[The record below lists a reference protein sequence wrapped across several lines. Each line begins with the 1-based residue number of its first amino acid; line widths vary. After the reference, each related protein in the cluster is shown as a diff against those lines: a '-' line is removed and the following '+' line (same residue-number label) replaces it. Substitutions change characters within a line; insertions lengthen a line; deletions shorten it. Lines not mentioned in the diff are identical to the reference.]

1 MQALDIYIARQPIFN
16 KDMSIFGY
24 ELLHRR
30 NSTNRYEGEDHS
42 GATAELVRN
51 SFLVLDF
58 DNLTDGTRG
67 FINFTQ
73 DLLEADIP
81 QILPKEKVVVEILET
96 VEATDLVI
104 EACRRLKR
112 EGYILA
118 LDDLIIDR
126 EGYDYTPLIEMADIV
141 KIEFPTTNKQKQQE
155 LINKYKNK
163 VTFLAEKVE
172 TREEFREAA
181 AMGYSLFQGYFFCRP
196 ILMKSKEIASLN
208 IHLIEILK
216 ELQKREPNFA
226 KISETIEK
234 DLGLTYKLLKMANSI
249 YYGAKCEI
257 TSLQLAVVRLGIQE
271 MKRWISILLIKD
283 FETDENSELI
293 KVCLLR
299 GKLLSL
305 MAHEL
310 GLQASESDFFFTGV
324 FSSIDIIMDQDM
336 ETIISDLAL
345 SDDVKS
351 ALLGAKGPLR
361 DSLDTVLLYEK
372 LEFDAAMTRLASMG
386 IDLGRFT
393 ELYIEAL
400 AWQRTTG

>member
-1 MQALDIYIARQPIFN
+1 MDIYIARQPIFN

-30 NSTNRYEGEDHS
+30 NSNNRYEDEDHS

-73 DLLEADIP
+73 DLLEAEIP
-81 QILPKEKVVVEILET
+81 HILPKEKVVVEILES
-96 VEATDLVI
+96 VEATDIVI
-104 EACRRLKR
+104 EVCKKLKR

-126 EGYDYTPLIEMADIV
+126 QDSDYTPLIEMADII
-141 KIEFPTTNKQKQQE
+141 KIEFPTTDKKKQQE
-155 LINKYKNK
+155 LLNKYKNK

-172 TREEFREAA
+172 TREEFKEAA
-181 AMGYSLFQGYFFCRP
+181 AMGYALFQGYFFCRP

-216 ELQKREPNFA
+216 ELQKQEPNFNT
-226 KISETIEK
+226 ITEIIEK

-249 YYGAKCEI
+249 YYGAKSEI
-257 TSLQLAVVRLGIQE
+257 TNLQLAVVRLGIQE
-271 MKRWISILLIKD
+271 MKRWISIMLIKD
-283 FETDENSELI
+283 FENDENSELI

-310 GLQASESDFFFTGV
+310 NRSAAESDFFFTGV
-324 FSSIDIIMDQDM
+324 FSSIDIIMDQEM
-336 ETIISDLAL
+336 ENIISDLAL

-351 ALLGAKGPLR
+351 ALTGGSGLLR
-361 DSLDTVLLYEK
+361 DCLTAVLMYEK
-372 LEFDAAMTRLASMG
+372 LEFDEAMIKLAAIG
-386 IDLGRFT
+386 VDLGRFT
-393 ELYIEAL
+393 ELYVEAL
-400 AWQRTTG
+400 AWQRTTGQ

>member
-1 MQALDIYIARQPIFN
+1 
-16 KDMSIFGY
+16 MSIFGY

-30 NSTNRYEGEDHS
+30 NSNNRYENEDHN

-73 DLLEADIP
+73 DLLEAEIP
-81 QILPKEKVVVEILET
+81 HILPKEKVVVEILET
-96 VEATDLVI
+96 VEATDIVI
-104 EACRRLKR
+104 EVCKKLKK

-118 LDDLIIDR
+118 LDDLIFGR
-126 EGYDYTPLIEMADIV
+126 EGLDYTPLLELADIV
-141 KIEFPTTNKQKQQE
+141 KIEFPTTDRQKQKE
-155 LINKYKNK
+155 LLNKYKNK

-172 TREEFREAA
+172 TREEFKEAA

-196 ILMKSKEIASLN
+196 MLMKSKEIASLN

-226 KISETIEK
+226 RISETIEK

-283 FETDENSELI
+283 FENDENSELI

-305 MAHEL
+305 MAREL
-310 GLQASESDFFFTGV
+310 GRESLETDFFFTGV
-324 FSSIDIIMDQDM
+324 FSSIDIIMDQEM
-336 ETIISDLAL
+336 GTIIGDLAL
-345 SDDVKS
+345 SDDVKNT
-351 ALLGAKGPLR
+351 LLGVKGLLR
-361 DSLDTVLLYEK
+361 DCLDTVLLYEK
-372 LEFDAAMTRLASMG
+372 LEFDEAMIKLAAMNL
-386 IDLGRFT
+386 DLGRFT

>member
-1 MQALDIYIARQPIFN
+1 MDIYIARQPIFN

-30 NSTNRYEGEDHS
+30 NSNNHYENEDHS

-73 DLLEADIP
+73 DLLEAEIP
-81 QILPKEKVVVEILET
+81 HILPKEKVVVEILET
-96 VEATDLVI
+96 VEATDIVI
-104 EACRRLKR
+104 EVCQKLKQ

-118 LDDLIIDR
+118 LDDLILDR
-126 EGYDYTPLIEMADIV
+126 EGLDYAPLLEMADII
-141 KIEFPTTNKQKQQE
+141 KIEFPTTDRQKQKE
-155 LINKYKNK
+155 LLSKYKNK

-172 TREEFREAA
+172 TREEFKEAA

-196 ILMKSKEIASLN
+196 MLMKSKEIASLN

-216 ELQKREPNFA
+216 ELQKREPDFVR
-226 KISETIEK
+226 ISETIEK

-257 TSLQLAVVRLGIQE
+257 TSLQQAVVRLGIME

-283 FETDENSELI
+283 FENDENSELI

-310 GLQASESDFFFTGV
+310 SRNALETDFFFTGV
-324 FSSIDIIMDQDM
+324 FSSIDIIMDQEMDA
-336 ETIISDLAL
+336 IISDLAL

-351 ALLGAKGPLR
+351 ALRGVKSLLR
-361 DSLDTVLLYEK
+361 DCLDAVLLYEK
-372 LEFDAAMTRLASMG
+372 LEFDEAMIKLAALN

>member
-1 MQALDIYIARQPIFN
+1 MDIYIARQPIFN

-30 NSTNRYEGEDHS
+30 NSNNRYEDEDHS

-73 DLLEADIP
+73 DLLEAEIP

-96 VEATDLVI
+96 VEATDIVI
-104 EACRRLKR
+104 EVCKRLKN

-118 LDDLIIDR
+118 LDDLIFDR
-126 EGYDYTPLIEMADIV
+126 EGPDYAPLLEMADIV
-141 KIEFPTTNKQKQQE
+141 KIEFPTIDRQKQKE
-155 LINKYKNK
+155 LLSKYKNK

-196 ILMKSKEIASLN
+196 MMMKSKEIASLN

-226 KISETIEK
+226 RISETIEK

-257 TSLQLAVVRLGIQE
+257 TSLKLAVVRLGIQE

-283 FETDENSELI
+283 FENDENSELI

-305 MAHEL
+305 MAREL
-310 GLQASESDFFFTGV
+310 GHESVETDFFFTGV
-324 FSSIDIIMDQDM
+324 FSSIDIIMDQEM

-345 SDDVKS
+345 SDDVKNT
-351 ALLGAKGPLR
+351 LLGAKGMLR
-361 DSLDTVLLYEK
+361 DCLDTVLLYEK
-372 LEFDAAMTRLASMG
+372 LEFDAAMKKLAEMNV
-386 IDLGRFT
+386 DLGRFT

>member
-1 MQALDIYIARQPIFN
+1 
-16 KDMSIFGY
+16 MSIFGY

-30 NSTNRYEGEDHS
+30 NSNNRYENEEDHS

-73 DLLEADIP
+73 DLLEAEIP
-81 QILPKEKVVVEILET
+81 AILPKEKVVVEILET
-96 VEATDLVI
+96 VEANDVVI
-104 EACRRLKR
+104 EVCKKLKQ

-118 LDDLIIDR
+118 LDDLIFDR
-126 EGYDYTPLIEMADIV
+126 TDLDYTPLIELADII
-141 KIEFPTTNKQKQQE
+141 KIEYPSTDKQKQRE
-155 LINKYKNK
+155 LLNKYRNRI
-163 VTFLAEKVE
+163 TFLAEKVE
-172 TREEFREAA
+172 TREEFREASL
-181 AMGYSLFQGYFFCRP
+181 MGYTLFQGYFFCRP
-196 ILMKSKEIASLN
+196 MMMKSKEIASLN
-208 IHLIEILK
+208 VHLIEILK
-216 ELQKREPNFA
+216 ELQKQEPNFF

-257 TSLQLAVVRLGIQE
+257 TSLQQAVVRLGIHE
-271 MKRWISILLIKD
+271 MKRWISILLIRD

-299 GKLLSL
+299 GKLLAL

-310 GLQASESDFFFTGV
+310 KRALLETDFFFTGV
-324 FSSIDIIMDQDM
+324 FSSIDIIMDQEM
-336 ETIISDLAL
+336 SSILSDLAL
-345 SDDVKS
+345 SDDVKY
-351 ALLGAKGPLR
+351 ALLGGQSQLR
-361 DSLDTVLLYEK
+361 ECLDTVLLYEK
-372 LEFDAAMTRLASMG
+372 LDFDAAMDRLAKIG

-400 AWQRTTG
+400 AWQRSAW

>member
-1 MQALDIYIARQPIFN
+1 MDIYIARQPIFN

-30 NSTNRYEGEDHS
+30 NSNNRYEDQDHS

-73 DLLEADIP
+73 DLLEAEIP
-81 QILPKEKVVVEILET
+81 QILPKEKVVVEILEV
-96 VEATDLVI
+96 VEATDLII
-104 EACRRLKR
+104 EVCTRLKR

-118 LDDLIIDR
+118 LDDLIFDR
-126 EGYDYTPLIEMADIV
+126 KDCDYTPLLELADIV
-141 KIEFPTTNKQKQQE
+141 KVEFPSTDRQKQRE
-155 LINKYKNK
+155 LMNKYKNK
-163 VTFLAEKVE
+163 ITFLAEKVE

-181 AMGYSLFQGYFFCRP
+181 AMGYSLFQGYFFSKP
-196 ILMKSKEIASLN
+196 MLMKSKEIASLN

-216 ELQKREPNFA
+216 ELQKIEPNFSRIA
-226 KISETIEK
+226 ETIEK

-283 FETDENSELI
+283 FENDENNELI

-299 GKLLSL
+299 GKLLSM

-310 GLQASESDFFFTGV
+310 GHKSLESDLFFTGV

-336 ETIISDLAL
+336 ETIICDLAL
-345 SDDVKS
+345 SEDVKKT
-351 ALLGAKGPLR
+351 LLGGDGLLR
-361 DSLDTVLLYEK
+361 DCLDTVLLYEK
-372 LEFDAAMTRLASMG
+372 MEFEESLEKLAKMG

-400 AWQRTTG
+400 AWQRTIG

>member
-1 MQALDIYIARQPIFN
+1 
-16 KDMSIFGY
+16 MSIFGY

-30 NSTNRYEGEDHS
+30 TPNNRYENEDHS

-73 DLLEADIP
+73 DLLEAEIP
-81 QILPKEKVVVEILET
+81 AILPKEKVVVEILET
-96 VEATDLVI
+96 VEATDIVI
-104 EACRRLKR
+104 EVCKKLKR

-118 LDDLIIDR
+118 LDDLIFDR
-126 EGYDYTPLIEMADIV
+126 ADLDYTPLIELADII
-141 KIEFPTTNKQKQQE
+141 KIEYPGTDKQKQRE
-155 LINKYKNK
+155 LLKQYQGKI
-163 VTFLAEKVE
+163 TFLAEKVE

-181 AMGYSLFQGYFFCRP
+181 AMGYTLFQGYFFCRP
-196 ILMKSKEIASLN
+196 MLMKSKEIGSLN

-216 ELQKREPNFA
+216 ELQKPEPNFF
-226 KISETIEK
+226 KIAETIEK

-257 TSLQLAVVRLGIQE
+257 TNLRQAVVRLGIQE

-305 MAHEL
+305 IAREL
-310 GLQASESDFFFTGV
+310 KRPLLETDFFFTGV

-336 ETIISDLAL
+336 ESIISELAL
-345 SDDVKS
+345 SDDVKH
-351 ALLGAKGPLR
+351 ALLGGEGQLR
-361 DSLDTVLLYEK
+361 ECLNTVLLYEN
-372 LEFDAAMTRLASMG
+372 LDFDATMVRLANMG

-400 AWQRTTG
+400 TWQRGAW

>member
-1 MQALDIYIARQPIFN
+1 MDIYIARQPIFN

-30 NSTNRYEGEDHS
+30 NSSNRYESEDHS
-42 GATAELVRN
+42 VATAELVRN

-73 DLLEADIP
+73 DLLEAEIP

-96 VEATDLVI
+96 VEATDIVI
-104 EACRRLKR
+104 EVCKRLKQ

-118 LDDLIIDR
+118 LDDLIFDR
-126 EGYDYTPLIEMADIV
+126 EGPDYTPLIEMADIV
-141 KIEFPTTNKQKQQE
+141 KIEFPTTDKQKQRE
-155 LINKYKNK
+155 LLNKYKNK

-216 ELQKREPNFA
+216 ELQKQEPDFA
-226 KISETIEK
+226 RISETIEK

-257 TSLQLAVVRLGIQE
+257 TSLPLAVVRLDIQE

-283 FETDENSELI
+283 FENDENSELI

-305 MAHEL
+305 MGREL
-310 GLQASESDFFFTGV
+310 GRESLETDFFFTGV

-345 SDDVKS
+345 SSDVKN
-351 ALLGAKGPLR
+351 ALLGAKGLLR
-361 DSLDTVLLYEK
+361 DCLDTVLLYEK
-372 LEFDAAMTRLASMG
+372 LEFDEAIVKLAAVG

-400 AWQRTTG
+400 AWQRTTD

>member
-1 MQALDIYIARQPIFN
+1 
-16 KDMSIFGY
+16 MSIFGY

-30 NSTNRYEGEDHS
+30 NSKNSYEHEDHS

-58 DNLTDGTRG
+58 DNLTGGTRG

-73 DLLEADIP
+73 DLLEAEIP
-81 QILPKEKVVVEILET
+81 SILPKEKVVVEILET
-96 VEATDLVI
+96 VAATDIVV
-104 EACRRLKR
+104 EVCKKLKN

-118 LDDLIIDR
+118 LDDLIFDR
-126 EGYDYTPLIEMADIV
+126 TDYDYTPLIELADIV
-141 KIEFPTTNKQKQQE
+141 KVEFPSADRQKQRE
-155 LINKYKNK
+155 LIKKYKNK

-172 TREEFREAA
+172 TRQEFKEAA
-181 AMGYSLFQGYFFCRP
+181 EIGYGLFQGYFFCRP
-196 ILMKSKEIASLN
+196 ILMKSKEISSLN

-216 ELQKREPNFA
+216 ELQKAEPNLFRIA
-226 KISETIEK
+226 ETIEK
-234 DLGLTYKLLKMANSI
+234 DLGLTYKLLKRANAI

-257 TSLQLAVVRLGIQE
+257 TSLQQAVVRLGIQE

-283 FETDENSELI
+283 FENDENSELI

-299 GKLLSL
+299 GKLLAL
-305 MAHEL
+305 MAHDLKRAGQET
-310 GLQASESDFFFTGV
+310 EFFFTGV
-324 FSSIDIIMDQDM
+324 LSSIDIIMDQDM
-336 ETIISDLAL
+336 AAILRSLAL
-345 SDDVKS
+345 PEDVKK
-351 ALLGAKGPLR
+351 ALLGEEGLLR
-361 DSLDTVLLYEK
+361 KCLDAVLLYEK
-372 LEFDAAMTRLASMG
+372 LDFDGAMARLAELG

>member
-1 MQALDIYIARQPIFN
+1 MDIYIARQPIFN

-30 NSTNRYEGEDHS
+30 NSANYYESEDNS

-73 DLLEADIP
+73 DLLEAEIP
-81 QILPKEKVVVEILET
+81 HILPKEKVVVEVLET
-96 VEATDLVI
+96 VEATDIVI
-104 EACRRLKR
+104 EVCKKLKK

-118 LDDLIIDR
+118 LDDLILDR
-126 EGYDYTPLIEMADIV
+126 TDRDYTPLIELADII
-141 KIEFPTTNKQKQQE
+141 KIEFPSADKQKQRE
-155 LINKYKNK
+155 LLKKYKNK
-163 VTFLAEKVE
+163 VIFLAEKVE
-172 TREEFREAA
+172 TREEFKEAVE
-181 AMGYSLFQGYFFCRP
+181 MGYSLFQGYFFCEP
-196 ILMKSKEIASLN
+196 MMLKSKEIASLN

-216 ELQKREPNFA
+216 ELQKTEPNFF
-226 KISETIEK
+226 KITETIEK
-234 DLGLTYKLLKMANSI
+234 DLGLTFKLLKMANSI

-257 TSLQLAVVRLGIQE
+257 TSLQQAVVRLGIHE

-283 FETDENSELI
+283 FENDENSELI
-293 KVCLLR
+293 KVSLLR

-305 MAHEL
+305 MAREL
-310 GLQASESDFFFTGV
+310 KRTLLETDFFFTGV
-324 FSSIDIIMDQDM
+324 LSSIDIIMDQDM
-336 ETIISDLAL
+336 GAILQELAISE
-345 SDDVKS
+345 DVKK
-351 ALLGAKGPLR
+351 ALLGEKGSLR
-361 DSLDTVLLYEK
+361 DCLDTVLLYER
-372 LEFDAAMTRLASMG
+372 LEFDQARVKLSDMS

-400 AWQRTTG
+400 KWQRTAV

>member
-1 MQALDIYIARQPIFN
+1 
-16 KDMSIFGY
+16 MSIFGY

-30 NSTNRYEGEDHS
+30 NSNNRYEDEDHN

-58 DNLTDGTRG
+58 DDLTDGTRG

-73 DLLEADIP
+73 DLLEAEIP
-81 QILPKEKVVVEILET
+81 HILPKEKVVVEILET
-96 VEATDLVI
+96 VEATDVVI
-104 EACRRLKR
+104 EVCKRLKE

-118 LDDLIIDR
+118 LDDLIFDR
-126 EGYDYTPLIEMADIV
+126 EGYDYTPLIEMADII
-141 KIEFPTTNKQKQQE
+141 KIEFPTTEKQKQRD
-155 LINKYKNK
+155 LLKKYKDR

-172 TREEFREAA
+172 TREEFKEAA

-196 ILMKSKEIASLN
+196 MLMKSKEIASLN

-216 ELQKREPNFA
+216 ELQKREPNFT

-249 YYGAKCEI
+249 YYGAKTEI

-283 FETDENSELI
+283 FENDENSELI

-305 MAHEL
+305 LAHEL
-310 GLQASESDFFFTGV
+310 SRDAVETDFFFTGV
-324 FSSIDIIMDQDM
+324 FSSINIIMDQEM

-345 SDDVKS
+345 SDDVKRT
-351 ALLGAKGPLR
+351 LLGGKGLLQ
-361 DSLDTVLLYEK
+361 DCLSAVLLYEK
-372 LEFDAAMTRLASMG
+372 LEFDEAMVKLAAMG
-386 IDLGRFT
+386 VDLGRFT

-400 AWQRTTG
+400 AWQRTTGE

>member
-1 MQALDIYIARQPIFN
+1 
-16 KDMSIFGY
+16 MSIFGY

-30 NSTNRYEGEDHS
+30 NSNNRYEDEDHS

-58 DNLTDGTRG
+58 DDLTDGTRG

-73 DLLEADIP
+73 DLLEAEIP
-81 QILPKEKVVVEILET
+81 HILPKEKVVVEILET
-96 VEATDLVI
+96 VEATDTVI
-104 EACRRLKR
+104 EVCRKLKE

-118 LDDLIIDR
+118 LDDLIFDKTDH
-126 EGYDYTPLIEMADIV
+126 DYTPLIELADIV
-141 KIEFPTTNKQKQQE
+141 KIEFSTVDKRKQRE
-155 LINKYKNK
+155 ILNKYKGK
-163 VTFLAEKVE
+163 ITFVAEKVE

-181 AMGYSLFQGYFFCRP
+181 ALGYSLFQGYFFCRP

-216 ELQKREPNFA
+216 ELQKREPDFY
-226 KISETIEK
+226 KISETIER
-234 DLGLTYKLLKMANSI
+234 DLGLTYKLLRMANSI
-249 YYGAKCEI
+249 YYGARCEI
-257 TSLQLAVVRLGIQE
+257 TSLQQAVVRLGVQE

-283 FETDENSELI
+283 FENDENSELI

-310 GLQASESDFFFTGV
+310 GRDAVETDFFFTGV
-324 FSSIDIIMDQDM
+324 FSSIDIIMDQEM
-336 ETIISDLAL
+336 GLIIRELAL
-345 SDDVKS
+345 SDDVKD
-351 ALLGAKGPLR
+351 ALLGDKGLLR
-361 DSLDTVLLYEK
+361 DCLSAVLLYEK
-372 LEFDAAMTRLASMG
+372 MEFDETMVKLAALG
-386 IDLGRFT
+386 VDLGRFT

-400 AWQRTTG
+400 AWQRTTN

>member
-1 MQALDIYIARQPIFN
+1 MDIYIARQPIFN

-30 NSTNRYEGEDHS
+30 NSNNSYDNEDHS

-67 FINFTQ
+67 VINFTQ
-73 DLLEADIP
+73 DLLEAEIP
-81 QILPKEKVVVEILET
+81 HILPKEKVVVEILET
-96 VEATDLVI
+96 VEATDIVVEI
-104 EACRRLKR
+104 CKKLKK

-126 EGYDYTPLIEMADIV
+126 TDYDYTPLIELADIV
-141 KIEFPTTNKQKQQE
+141 KIDFPTTDRKKQRE
-155 LINKYKNK
+155 LIKKYKNK

-172 TREEFREAA
+172 TRQEFREAA
-181 AMGYSLFQGYFFCRP
+181 EMGYQLFQGYFFCKP
-196 ILMKSKEIASLN
+196 IMMKSKEISSLN

-216 ELQKREPNFA
+216 ELQKPEPNFF
-226 KISETIEK
+226 KVSETIEK

-257 TSLQLAVVRLGIQE
+257 TNLQQAVVRLGIQE

-283 FETDENSELI
+283 FENDENSELI

-305 MAHEL
+305 LAHEL
-310 GLQASESDFFFTGV
+310 KRSVLETDFFFTGV
-324 FSSIDIIMDQDM
+324 LSSIDVIMDQDM
-336 ETIISDLAL
+336 GTILYDLAL
-345 SDDVKS
+345 SEDVKK
-351 ALLGAKGPLR
+351 ALLGEPGQLR
-361 DSLDTVLLYEK
+361 ECLDTVLLYER
-372 LEFDAAMTRLASMG
+372 LEFDAAMIRLAAMG

-393 ELYIEAL
+393 ERYIEAL
-400 AWQRTTG
+400 AWQKTAYR

>member
-1 MQALDIYIARQPIFN
+1 
-16 KDMSIFGY
+16 MSIFGY

-30 NSTNRYEGEDHS
+30 NSNNTYENEDHS

-73 DLLEADIP
+73 DLLEAEIP
-81 QILPKEKVVVEILET
+81 HILPKEKVVVEILET
-96 VEATDLVI
+96 VEATDIVI
-104 EACRRLKR
+104 EVCKKLKA

-118 LDDLIIDR
+118 LDDLIFDGSDR
-126 EGYDYTPLIEMADIV
+126 DYTPLIELADII
-141 KIEFPTTNKQKQQE
+141 KIEFPTTDKQKQLE
-155 LINKYKNK
+155 LMKKYKNK
-163 VTFLAEKVE
+163 IRFLAEKVE
-172 TREEFREAA
+172 TRQEFREAA
-181 AMGYSLFQGYFFCRP
+181 EMGYHLFQGYFFCKP
-196 ILMKSKEIASLN
+196 IMMKSKEIASLN

-216 ELQKREPNFA
+216 ELQKPEPSFQR
-226 KISETIEK
+226 ISETIEK
-234 DLGLTYKLLKMANSI
+234 DLGLTFKLLKMANSI

-257 TSLQLAVVRLGIQE
+257 TSLQQAIVRLGIQE

-283 FETDENSELI
+283 FENDENNELI

-310 GLQASESDFFFTGV
+310 KRGMLETDFFFTGV
-324 FSSIDIIMDQDM
+324 LSSIDVIMDQEM
-336 ETIISDLAL
+336 STILADLAL
-345 SDDVKS
+345 SEDVKKT
-351 ALLGAKGPLR
+351 LLGEPGQLR
-361 DSLDTVLLYEK
+361 ECLDTVLLYER
-372 LEFDAAMTRLASMG
+372 LEFDEAMIRLAAMG

-400 AWQRTTG
+400 TWQKTAY

>member
-1 MQALDIYIARQPIFN
+1 
-16 KDMSIFGY
+16 
-24 ELLHRR
+24 
-30 NSTNRYEGEDHS
+30 
-42 GATAELVRN
+42 
-51 SFLVLDF
+51 
-58 DNLTDGTRG
+58 LTDGTRG

-73 DLLEADIP
+73 DLLEAEIP

-96 VEATDLVI
+96 VEATDVVI
-104 EACRRLKR
+104 EVCKRLKK

-118 LDDLIIDR
+118 LDDLIFDR
-126 EGYDYTPLIEMADIV
+126 KDKDYTPLIELADIV
-141 KIEFPTTNKQKQQE
+141 KIEFPTTDKQKQRE
-155 LINKYKNK
+155 MLNKYKNK

-216 ELQKREPNFA
+216 ELQKREPDFT
-226 KISETIEK
+226 KISGTIEK

-283 FETDENSELI
+283 FENDENSELI

-310 GLQASESDFFFTGV
+310 GRDSQESDFFFTGV
-324 FSSIDIIMDQDM
+324 FSSINIIMDQEM

-345 SDDVKS
+345 SDEVKS
-351 ALLGAKGPLR
+351 TLLGSKGLLG
-361 DSLDTVLLYEK
+361 DCLSTVLLYEK
-372 LEFDAAMTRLASMG
+372 LEFDGAMVKLATMG

>member
-1 MQALDIYIARQPIFN
+1 MDIYIARQPIFN

-30 NSTNRYEGEDHS
+30 NSNNSYDNEDHS

-67 FINFTQ
+67 VINFTQ
-73 DLLEADIP
+73 DLLEAEIP
-81 QILPKEKVVVEILET
+81 HILPKEKVVVEILET
-96 VEATDLVI
+96 VEATDIVVEI
-104 EACRRLKR
+104 CKKLKK

-126 EGYDYTPLIEMADIV
+126 TDYDYTPLIELADIV
-141 KIEFPTTNKQKQQE
+141 KIDFPTTDRKKQRE
-155 LINKYKNK
+155 LIKKYKNK

-172 TREEFREAA
+172 TRQEFREAA
-181 AMGYSLFQGYFFCRP
+181 EMGYQLFQGYFFCKP
-196 ILMKSKEIASLN
+196 IMMKSKEISSLN

-216 ELQKREPNFA
+216 ELQKPEPNFF
-226 KISETIEK
+226 KVSETIEK

-257 TSLQLAVVRLGIQE
+257 TNLQQAVVRLGIQE

-283 FETDENSELI
+283 FENDENSELI

-305 MAHEL
+305 LAHEL
-310 GLQASESDFFFTGV
+310 KRSVLETDFFFTGV
-324 FSSIDIIMDQDM
+324 LSSIDVIMDQDM
-336 ETIISDLAL
+336 GTILYDLAL
-345 SDDVKS
+345 SEDVKK
-351 ALLGAKGPLR
+351 ALLGEPGQLR
-361 DSLDTVLLYEK
+361 ECLDTVLLYER
-372 LEFDAAMTRLASMG
+372 LEFDEAMIRLAAMG

-400 AWQRTTG
+400 AWQKTAY

>member
-1 MQALDIYIARQPIFN
+1 MDIYIARQPIFN

-30 NSTNRYEGEDHS
+30 NSKNSYEHEDHS

-58 DNLTDGTRG
+58 DNLTGGTRG

-73 DLLEADIP
+73 DLLEAEIP
-81 QILPKEKVVVEILET
+81 SILPKEKVVVEILET
-96 VEATDLVI
+96 VAATDIVV
-104 EACRRLKR
+104 EVCKKLKN

-118 LDDLIIDR
+118 LDDLIFDR
-126 EGYDYTPLIEMADIV
+126 TDYDYTPLIELADIV
-141 KIEFPTTNKQKQQE
+141 KVEFPSADRQKQRE
-155 LINKYKNK
+155 LIKKYKNK

-172 TREEFREAA
+172 TRQEFKEAA
-181 AMGYSLFQGYFFCRP
+181 EIGYGLFQGYFFCRP
-196 ILMKSKEIASLN
+196 ILMKSKEISSLN

-216 ELQKREPNFA
+216 ELQKAEPNLFRIA
-226 KISETIEK
+226 ETIEK
-234 DLGLTYKLLKMANSI
+234 DLGLTYKLLKRANAI

-257 TSLQLAVVRLGIQE
+257 TSLQQAVVRLGIQE

-283 FETDENSELI
+283 FENDENSELI

-299 GKLLSL
+299 GKLLAL
-305 MAHEL
+305 MAHDLKRAGQET
-310 GLQASESDFFFTGV
+310 EFFFTGV
-324 FSSIDIIMDQDM
+324 LSSIDIIMDQDM
-336 ETIISDLAL
+336 AAILRSLAL
-345 SDDVKS
+345 PEDVKK
-351 ALLGAKGPLR
+351 ALLGEEGLLR
-361 DSLDTVLLYEK
+361 KCLDAVLLYEK
-372 LEFDAAMTRLASMG
+372 LDFDGAMARLAELG

>member
-1 MQALDIYIARQPIFN
+1 MDIYIARQPIFN

-30 NSTNRYEGEDHS
+30 NSNNFYDHEDQN

-73 DLLEADIP
+73 DLLEAEIP
-81 QILPKEKVVVEILET
+81 HILPKEKVVVEVLET
-96 VEATDLVI
+96 VEATDIVV
-104 EACRRLKR
+104 EVCKRLKK

-118 LDDLIIDR
+118 LDDLIFDR
-126 EGYDYTPLIEMADIV
+126 SDRDYTPLIELADIV
-141 KIEFPTTNKQKQQE
+141 KIEFPTTDRKRQRE
-155 LINKYKNK
+155 LIKKYKNK

-172 TREEFREAA
+172 TRQEFREAA
-181 AMGYSLFQGYFFCRP
+181 EMGYHLFQGYFFCKP
-196 ILMKSKEIASLN
+196 IMMKSKEIASLN

-216 ELQKREPNFA
+216 ELQRPEPNFF
-226 KISETIEK
+226 KVSETIEK

-249 YYGAKCEI
+249 YYGSKCEI
-257 TSLQLAVVRLGIQE
+257 TSLQQAVVRLGIQE

-305 MAHEL
+305 LAHEL
-310 GLQASESDFFFTGV
+310 KRSMLETDFFFTGV
-324 FSSIDIIMDQDM
+324 LSSIDVIMDQDM
-336 ETIISDLAL
+336 SVILGDLAL
-345 SDDVKS
+345 SEDVKK
-351 ALLGAKGPLR
+351 ALLGEPGQLR
-361 DSLDTVLLYEK
+361 ECLDTVLLYER
-372 LEFDAAMTRLASMG
+372 LEFDESMAKLAAMG

-393 ELYIEAL
+393 ELYIDAL
-400 AWQRTTG
+400 TWQKTAY

>member
-1 MQALDIYIARQPIFN
+1 LDIYIARQPIFN

-30 NSTNRYEGEDHS
+30 NSNNSYDNEDHS

-67 FINFTQ
+67 VINFTQ
-73 DLLEADIP
+73 DLLEAEIP
-81 QILPKEKVVVEILET
+81 HILPKEKVVVEILET
-96 VEATDLVI
+96 VEATDIVVEI
-104 EACRRLKR
+104 CKKLKK

-126 EGYDYTPLIEMADIV
+126 TDYDYTPLIELADIV
-141 KIEFPTTNKQKQQE
+141 KIDFPTTDRKKQRE
-155 LINKYKNK
+155 LIKKYKNK

-172 TREEFREAA
+172 TRQEFREAA
-181 AMGYSLFQGYFFCRP
+181 EMGYQLFQGYFFCKP
-196 ILMKSKEIASLN
+196 IMMKSKEISSLN

-216 ELQKREPNFA
+216 ELQKPEPSFF
-226 KISETIEK
+226 KVSETIEK

-257 TSLQLAVVRLGIQE
+257 TNLQQAVVRLGIQE

-283 FETDENSELI
+283 FENDENSELI

-305 MAHEL
+305 LAHEL
-310 GLQASESDFFFTGV
+310 KRSVLETDFFFTGV
-324 FSSIDIIMDQDM
+324 LSSIDVIMDQDM
-336 ETIISDLAL
+336 GTILYDLAL
-345 SDDVKS
+345 SEDVKK
-351 ALLGAKGPLR
+351 ALLGEPGQLR
-361 DSLDTVLLYEK
+361 ECLDTVLLYER
-372 LEFDAAMTRLASMG
+372 LEFDAAMIRLAAMG

-393 ELYIEAL
+393 ERYIEAL
-400 AWQRTTG
+400 AWQKTAYR

>member
-1 MQALDIYIARQPIFN
+1 LDIYIARQPIFN
-16 KDMSIFGY
+16 KNMSIFGY
-24 ELLHRR
+24 ELLHRG
-30 NSTNRYEGEDHS
+30 NSANSYDNEDHN

-73 DLLEADIP
+73 DLLEAEIP
-81 QILPKEKVVVEILET
+81 HILPKEKVVVEVLET
-96 VEATDLVI
+96 VEATDIVI
-104 EACRRLKR
+104 EVCKKLKK

-118 LDDLIIDR
+118 LDDLIFDR
-126 EGYDYTPLIEMADIV
+126 ADRDYSPLIELADII
-141 KIEFPTTNKQKQQE
+141 KIEFPSADKQKQRE
-155 LINKYKNK
+155 MLKKYKNK

-172 TREEFREAA
+172 TREEFREAVE
-181 AMGYSLFQGYFFCRP
+181 MGYSLFQGYFFCKP
-196 ILMKSKEIASLN
+196 IMMKSKEIASLN

-216 ELQKREPNFA
+216 ELQKSEPNFS
-226 KISETIEK
+226 KITDTIEK

-257 TSLQLAVVRLGIQE
+257 TSLQQAVVRLGIHE

-283 FETDENSELI
+283 FENDENSELI

-305 MAHEL
+305 MAREL
-310 GLQASESDFFFTGV
+310 KRTLLETDFFFTGV
-324 FSSIDIIMDQDM
+324 LSSIDIIMDQDM
-336 ETIISDLAL
+336 GAILQDLAL
-345 SDDVKS
+345 SEDVKK
-351 ALLGAKGPLR
+351 ALLGESGPLR
-361 DSLDTVLLYEK
+361 ECLDTVLLYER
-372 LEFDAAMTRLASMG
+372 LEFDQARVRLTDMG
-386 IDLGRFT
+386 LDLGRFT

-400 AWQRTTG
+400 TWQRTAG